1 MLSILEIVITLILS
15 KMFYIQN
22 ISTSVNTQYFLKDL
36 YGVSY
41 LLKTLVL
48 FGSPLVILTMKI
60 FVMHFR
66 SYNLSIRQG
75 IKMEAPNTTE
85 LNLDALCD
93 LLDDDDEDLAENNA
107 PEDKVQDKK
116 HTADDS
122 KKEQNTTEIPAKQ
135 PR

>member
-1 MLSILEIVITLILS
+1 
-15 KMFYIQN
+15 MFYIQN

-41 LLKTLVL
+41 LFIKTLVL

-93 LLDDDDEDLAENNA
+93 LLDDDEEELAENNA

>member
-1 MLSILEIVITLILS
+1 
-15 KMFYIQN
+15 
-22 ISTSVNTQYFLKDL
+22 
-36 YGVSY
+36 
-41 LLKTLVL
+41 
-48 FGSPLVILTMKI
+48 MKI

-93 LLDDDDEDLAENNA
+93 LLDDDEEELAENNA

>member
-36 YGVSY
+36 YWVSF
-41 LLKTLVL
+41 L
-48 FGSPLVILTMKI
+48 FGSQLVILTMKI

>member
-1 MLSILEIVITLILS
+1 
-15 KMFYIQN
+15 MFYIQN

-93 LLDDDDEDLAENNA
+93 LLDDDEEELAENNA

-116 HTADDS
+116 YTADDS
-122 KKEQNTTEIPAKQ
+122 KKEQNTTKIPAKQ

>member
-41 LLKTLVL
+41 LFIIL

>member
-1 MLSILEIVITLILS
+1 
-15 KMFYIQN
+15 MFYIQN

-36 YGVSY
+36 YGVPY
-41 LLKTLVL
+41 LFIIL

-93 LLDDDDEDLAENNA
+93 LLDDDDEDLAENIA

>member
-41 LLKTLVL
+41 LFIIL

-93 LLDDDDEDLAENNA
+93 LLDDDEEELAENNA

>member
-1 MLSILEIVITLILS
+1 
-15 KMFYIQN
+15 
-22 ISTSVNTQYFLKDL
+22 
-36 YGVSY
+36 
-41 LLKTLVL
+41 
-48 FGSPLVILTMKI
+48 MKI

-107 PEDKVQDKK
+107 SEDKVQDKK

-122 KKEQNTTEIPAKQ
+122 KKEQNTTEIPAMQ

>member
-1 MLSILEIVITLILS
+1 M
-15 KMFYIQN
+15 
-22 ISTSVNTQYFLKDL
+22 
-36 YGVSY
+36 
-41 LLKTLVL
+41 LKTLVL
-48 FGSPLVILTMKI
+48 FGSPLLVILTMKI